1 MIKSRAT
8 TQDTAA
14 FCEKFSDLMHKPLGK
29 TGLEVSASGF
39 GAYRV
44 DFRVH
49 EHFEALEYAIS
60 NGINLIDTSS
70 NYSDGGSEILIGNVL
85 GDMINKGTLKR
96 EEAVVVT
103 KGGYIQGK
111 NLEKVKQ
118 READGNP
125 YKEVIEYTDT
135 LWHSIHPEFLAD
147 QIADSLD
154 RMKLETIDVY
164 LLHNPEYFLDSPIS
178 KDLELDEVRHEYYNR
193 IKKTF
198 EFLEGEVDA
207 GRIACYGISS
217 NAFVYSEEDRTFTS
231 LEMCLKAAEEI
242 KPDNHFYVVEFPL
255 NLFEK
260 NALVNKNQKANTK
273 TVLEIASEYH
283 LGVLVN
289 RPLNAIKD
297 KKLSRLADFK
307 TKKEYFKLDEA
318 QIVTE
323 INLLDSMEEDFLKE
337 YLDVLK
343 LSEENNE
350 AVNYFLKAGQ
360 VLKENWKNFGS
371 IENFNDVK
379 KQFLIPRVN
388 YAFTVI
394 IKSPNLTNEMRSR
407 LDAIA
412 RQVNKLMEMFETI
425 YGIFANSRSKK
436 LHESLNNLTGKNETE
451 WFKDLTLSQKAIHIL
466 NSIDGIS
473 CTLVGMRQ
481 KKYADDVIESLK
493 MPSME
498 NPDQILQSAGEN
510 TSKEKS
516 KENGKVKSK
525 RKKKGDT

>member
-1 MIKSRAT
+1 LIKSRAT
-8 TQDTAA
+8 TQDTTAY
-14 FCEKFSDLMHKPLGK
+14 CEKFSDLMHKPLGK
-29 TGLEVSASGF
+29 TGLETSASGF

-49 EHFEALEYAIS
+49 EHFNAFEYAIA
-60 NGINLIDTSS
+60 NGINLVDTSS

-85 GDMINKGTLKR
+85 GDMINKGTLRR
-96 EEAVVVT
+96 EEIVIVT

-111 NLEKVKQ
+111 NLEKAKQ

-125 YKEVIEYTDT
+125 YKEIIEYTDK
-135 LWHSIHPEFLAD
+135 LWHSIHPDFIAD
-147 QIADSLD
+147 QITDSLD

-164 LLHNPEYFLDSPIS
+164 LLHNPEYFLDSPVA
-178 KDLELDEVRHEYYNR
+178 KDLELEELRHEYYNR
-193 IKKTF
+193 IKKSF
-198 EFLEGEVDA
+198 EFLESEVDA
-207 GRIACYGISS
+207 GRISCYGISS

-242 KPDNHFYVVEFPL
+242 KTDNHFYATEFPL

-260 NALVNKNQKANTK
+260 NALVDKNQKANTK
-273 TVLEIASEYH
+273 TLLELAAENH

-297 KKLSRLADFK
+297 KKLARLADFK
-307 TKKEYFKLDEA
+307 TNKDYYKLDEA
-318 QIVTE
+318 QIITE
-323 INLLDSMEEDFLKE
+323 INLLDSMEEDFLKQ

-350 AVNYFLKAGQ
+350 AVSYFLKAGQ

-388 YAFTVI
+388 YAFSVI
-394 IKSPNLTNEMRSR
+394 IKSPSLTGEMRTR

-412 RQVNKLMEMFETI
+412 KQINKLMEMFETI

-436 LHESLNNLTGKNETE
+436 LHENLNKLAGENESAWFNNLA
-451 WFKDLTLSQKAIHIL
+451 LSQKAIHIL
-466 NSIDGIS
+466 NSVDGVS

-481 KKYADDVIESLK
+481 KKYVDDVLESLK
-493 MPSME
+493 LPSIEKPGEMIKE
-498 NPDQILQSAGEN
+498 AGNIPVEEKIKGKGKGK
-510 TSKEKS
+510 TKS
-516 KENGKVKSK
+516 KKK
-525 RKKKGDT
+525 RDT